1 MRALL
6 LLLAGL
12 TVLSI
17 APANAANTN
26 SAPADAGSMRCNTM
40 GWPRF
45 SAVPCRNV
53 AHFASYVDC
62 ADKVRAAGWTGN
74 DIWWYCSNIDYKK

>member
-12 TVLSI
+12 TALSI
-17 APANAANTN
+17 TPANAANAQPTQ
-26 SAPADAGSMRCNTM
+26 ADAGSPRCNGM

-45 SAVPCRNV
+45 SAVPCRNLLN
-53 AHFASYVDC
+53 FANYGDC
-62 ADKVRAAGWTGN
+62 ADKVRAMGWTGN
-74 DIWWYCSNIDYKK
+74 DIWWYCSNVDFKK

>member
-17 APANAANTN
+17 APGNAANSKST
-26 SAPADAGSMRCNTM
+26 SAEASSVSCNTM

-53 AHFASYVDC
+53 VHFTSYVDC
-62 ADKVRAAGWTGN
+62 ANKVLAAGWNGN
-74 DIWWYCSNIDYKK
+74 DVWWYCSNIDYKK